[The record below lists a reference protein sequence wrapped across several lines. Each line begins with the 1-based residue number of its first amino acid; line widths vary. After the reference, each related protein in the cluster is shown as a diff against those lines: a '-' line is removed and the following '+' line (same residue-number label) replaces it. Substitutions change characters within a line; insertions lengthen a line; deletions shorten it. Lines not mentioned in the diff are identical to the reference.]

1 MLARINRSY
10 LPTYWDDFFNDSFFK
25 NANTI
30 NCNGTSPAVNVIEDE
45 KQYRIDVAVP
55 GMPRNEFRIDL
66 DDDVLTI
73 SSEKKET
80 DEADESN
87 KSRYMCREF
96 GYSTFKRSFQLPDSI
111 DQENIKASHDAGI
124 LSIQLPKKEEVVQ
137 KAPKQIEIS

>member
-1 MLARINRSY
+1 M
-10 LPTYWDDFFNDSFFK
+10 
-25 NANTI
+25 
-30 NCNGTSPAVNVIEDE
+30 NVIEDE

-73 SSEKKET
+73 SSEQKET

-87 KSRYMCREF
+87 KPRYMRREF
-96 GYSTFKRSFQLPDSI
+96 SYSPFKRSFQLPDSI